1 MSICNASDGTVARPA
16 DDGPADDRSGDGAA
30 AGVLEAAILDAAREC
45 VLAFG
50 VRRTSL
56 SEVARRAQVSRPTV
70 YRRWPDRTALVADLM
85 TREWAGVFG
94 AAEVRPLAG
103 QTIRQR
109 AVARIV
115 DVTRKLRTH
124 PLLRKI
130 VDVDPELL
138 QPYIFDRFGTS
149 QRMAIA
155 SMAGWLR
162 SGQQEGSVRPGDAE
176 VLARAVL
183 LAVQS
188 NVLSGRL
195 ALDRITEAELDDEL
209 AIMLDRYLSPWPPR

>member
-1 MSICNASDGTVARPA
+1 MSICNVSDEP
-16 DDGPADDRSGDGAA
+16 GDGAA
-30 AGVLEAAILDAAREC
+30 ASILEGAILDAAREC

-56 SEVARRAQVSRPTV
+56 SEVARRAHVSRPTV

-94 AAEVRPLAG
+94 AAEVHTAAG

-115 DVTRKLRTH
+115 DVTRTLRTH

-155 SMAGWLR
+155 NMAGWLR
-162 SGQQEGSVRPGDAE
+162 SGQHEGSVRPGDAE
-176 VLARAVL
+176 VLARVVL

-195 ALDRITEAELDDEL
+195 ALDRVTAADLDGEL
-209 AIMLDRYLSPWPPR
+209 AIMLDRYLSPWPQR